1 MHENVKTE
9 IGNERM
15 DRERGRRERGKEEGG
30 RGRAEEEHPRPVLAA
45 TLLVLTL
52 QMSVNLEESQPPSQ
66 NCSPA
71 RL

>member
-1 MHENVKTE
+1 MREG
-9 IGNERM
+9 IG
-15 DRERGRRERGKEEGG
+15 REVEGKEGRKREGG
-30 RGRAEEEHPRPVLAA
+30 GGAEEEHPRPVLAA